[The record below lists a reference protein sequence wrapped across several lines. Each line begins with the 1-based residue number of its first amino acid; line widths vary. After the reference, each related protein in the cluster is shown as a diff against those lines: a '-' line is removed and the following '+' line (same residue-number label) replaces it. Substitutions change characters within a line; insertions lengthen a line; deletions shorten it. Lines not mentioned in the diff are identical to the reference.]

1 MASPRVFLKLKK
13 ACFFMSGTKRK
24 VYLITIYY
32 WDGTTEE
39 KWVRKG
45 AGAAEKVKKSYERS
59 PKVKRVKKE
68 VR

>member
-1 MASPRVFLKLKK
+1 
-13 ACFFMSGTKRK
+13 MSGTKRK